1 LAEHE
6 HCALLC
12 VSRVIWPSCMP
23 RPRAFA
29 LAFCVALIAIALLL
43 RTADDAPEADAR
55 VPLGLVAP
63 SGATTD
69 PEHATGSPPR
79 GSSPHAESAA
89 FAQLALP
96 PLPRDSSFGDL
107 LAVLRQRAERG
118 DLAAECGLGLL
129 LTHCKFLL
137 NPAQKGTPDALWT
150 EGLQAIALH
159 ETDAVADELEGWR
172 DMQEEDR
179 RACAALSPQQR
190 QRAPWHFVTGARR
203 GHLPSMRRL
212 VMGFGVDEAAL
223 LRDPA
228 LYQVFR
234 HERGQTLIRLIERG
248 DPFAA
253 MEWAS
258 ALGSARESSSL
269 AAVLPRDWHAR
280 GVALA
285 LNRRIDRELGL
296 LKVIDLS
303 LSISDADEMA
313 AERLF
318 SRYFEKSEPLRQ
330 QRARLDPDRVP
341 KPPRQGRDLARPPLR
356 ECDLEHQ

>member
-1 LAEHE
+1 
-6 HCALLC
+6 
-12 VSRVIWPSCMP
+12 MP
-23 RPRAFA
+23 RLRSIA
-29 LAFCVALIAIALLL
+29 LAFCAALIAMALLW
-43 RTADDAPEADAR
+43 RTAEEVPEASSDAPTEPGAS
-55 VPLGLVAP
+55 
-63 SGATTD
+63 SGATAGSERATD
-69 PEHATGSPPR
+69 SPTG
-79 GSSPHAESAA
+79 GSSRPADSGAL
-89 FAQLALP
+89 AQLALP
-96 PLPRDSSFGDL
+96 PLPIDSSFDAVL
-107 LAVLRQRAERG
+107 TVLRQRAERG

-137 NPAQKGTPDALWT
+137 NPAPKGAPDSLWLD
-150 EGLQAIALH
+150 GLQAIALH
-159 ETDAVADELEGWR
+159 ETNTSADEPEGWR
-172 DMQEEDR
+172 EMQEEDR

-269 AAVLPRDWHAR
+269 AAVLPRDWQAP

-296 LKVIDLS
+296 LGVADLS
-303 LSISDADEMA
+303 PRISEFDEAAAD
-313 AERLF
+313 RLF
-318 SRYFEKSEPLRQ
+318 SRYFENSEPLQ
-330 QRARLDPDRVP
+330 QKRARLDPDRVP
-341 KPPRQGRDLARPPLR
+341 EPPRQGRDLARPPLR

>member
-1 LAEHE
+1 
-6 HCALLC
+6 
-12 VSRVIWPSCMP
+12 M
-23 RPRAFA
+23 A
-29 LAFCVALIAIALLL
+29 LAFCAALIAMVLLW
-43 RTADDAPEADAR
+43 RTADEAPEAAS
-55 VPLGLVAP
+55 GAP
-63 SGATTD
+63 GEPGASSGATAGSERTTD
-69 PEHATGSPPR
+69 SPTG
-79 GSSPHAESAA
+79 GSSRPADPDALPK
-89 FAQLALP
+89 LALQP
-96 PLPRDSSFGDL
+96 VPLDSSFDAV

-137 NPAQKGTPDALWT
+137 NPPPKGAPDSLWL

-159 ETDAVADELEGWR
+159 ETDAVTEEPEGWR

-179 RACAALSPQQR
+179 RACSALSPQQR
-190 QRAPWHFVTGARR
+190 QHAPSHFVAAARR

-234 HERGQTLIRLIERG
+234 HERGETLIRLIERG
-248 DPFAA
+248 DPRAA
-253 MEWAS
+253 MEWAN
-258 ALGSARESSSL
+258 ALGRARESSSL
-269 AAVLPRDWHAR
+269 AAALPRDWQAP

-285 LNRRIDRELGL
+285 LKRRIDRELGIL
-296 LKVIDLS
+296 GVADLS
-303 LSISDADEMA
+303 PWISDADEVV

-318 SRYFEKSEPLRQ
+318 SRYFERSELLQ
-330 QRARLDPDRVP
+330 QERARLAPDRVP

-356 ECDLEHQ
+356 ECDLE

>member
-1 LAEHE
+1 M
-6 HCALLC
+6 ALL
-12 VSRVIWPSCMP
+12 W
-23 RPRAFA
+23 
-29 LAFCVALIAIALLL
+29 
-43 RTADDAPEADAR
+43 RTADEVPEAASDAPIEPGAS
-55 VPLGLVAP
+55 
-63 SGATTD
+63 SGATAGSERATD
-69 PEHATGSPPR
+69 SPTG
-79 GSSPHAESAA
+79 GSSRPADSGALPP
-89 FAQLALP
+89 LALP
-96 PLPRDSSFGDL
+96 PLPIDTSFDAV

-137 NPAQKGTPDALWT
+137 NPPPNGTPDSLWLD
-150 EGLQAIALH
+150 GLQAIALH
-159 ETDAVADELEGWR
+159 ETDAVADEPEGWR

-179 RACAALSPQQR
+179 RACAALSPQLR
-190 QRAPWHFVTGARR
+190 QHAPWHFVAAARR

-212 VMGFGVDEAAL
+212 VMGLGVDEAAL

-234 HERGQTLIRLIERG
+234 QERGQTLIRLIERG
-248 DPFAA
+248 DPRAA

-258 ALGSARESSSL
+258 ALGRARESSSL
-269 AAVLPRDWHAR
+269 AAVLPTDWQAP

-296 LKVIDLS
+296 LGVADRPPW
-303 LSISDADEMA
+303 ISDADEAA

-318 SRYFEKSEPLRQ
+318 ARYFERSELFQ
-330 QRARLDPDRVP
+330 QERARLDPDRMP

-356 ECDLEHQ
+356 ECDLE